1 MTSLR
6 WYAAYIR
13 PRTEAIAASGLE
25 HAGFQVFAPRVRT
38 HHPKRG
44 IASAPLFPGYL
55 FIRHNL
61 EEYGWPQLNR
71 VPQTLGLVQFD
82 GIAAPIPDEV
92 IDDLMRRL
100 EETNSTTGFWNT
112 FRASDTVR
120 IRSGRLDSLAQVV
133 SEARSPQARVRVL
146 MEFLGQQVY
155 TEVPWQDIWP
165 ASGDTFLAAPH
176 PAVSLRRTRGRGR
189 WIKGFGPRAGESQ
202 AQQNNEYPL
211 S

>member
-13 PRTEAIAASGLE
+13 PRTEAVAASSLE
-25 HAGFQVFAPRVRT
+25 RVGYQVFAPRVRT
-38 HHPKRG
+38 HHPRRG

-55 FIRHNL
+55 FLRHDL

-71 VPQTLGLVQFD
+71 VPQALGLVQFD
-82 GIAAPIPDEV
+82 GVAAPIPDEV
-92 IDDLMRRL
+92 IEELMRRL
-100 EETNSTTGFWNT
+100 DEINSTTGLWNT
-112 FRASDTVR
+112 FRAGDTVR
-120 IRSGRLDSLAQVV
+120 VRSGHLESLAQVV

-146 MEFLGQQVY
+146 MEFLGRQVY

-165 ASGDTFLAAPH
+165 ARGDAFLSVPP
-176 PAVSLRRTRGRGR
+176 PAMSLRRTRGRGR
-189 WIKGFGPRAGESQ
+189 WIKGFGSRAGEGP
-202 AQQNNEYPL
+202 AQQYNEYPL

>member
-13 PRTEAIAASGLE
+13 PRMEAVTAISLE
-25 HAGFQVFAPRVRT
+25 HAGFQVFAPGIRT
-38 HHPKRG
+38 HHPTRG
-44 IASAPLFPGYL
+44 ITNAPPFPGYL

-61 EEYGWPQLNR
+61 EEHGWPLLNR
-71 VPQTLGLVQFD
+71 VPHALGLVQF
-82 GIAAPIPDEV
+82 GGVAAPIPDEV

-100 EETNSTTGFWNT
+100 DEINSTSGPWNT
-112 FRASDTVR
+112 FRAGDTVR

-155 TEVPWQDIWP
+155 TEVPWHDIWP
-165 ASGDTFLAAPH
+165 AKDNAFLGASP
-176 PAVSLRRTRGRGR
+176 PATSIRRTRGHGR
-189 WIKGFGPRAGESQ
+189 WIRGFGPRTGESQ
-202 AQQNNEYPL
+202 ARQNNECPL